1 MGKNKLRRFEENKS
15 FPNLFQPSFAEV
27 YQKDH
32 PNKGCWSRKVF
43 KNNFP
48 IVLELGCGKG
58 EYSLAMAQRES
69 DKNFIGID
77 IKGARLWRGAKT
89 ALEEKIENVAF
100 IRTRIDLIESFFAP
114 KEISEIWITFPDP
127 QPKKEKKRLTSP
139 AFLNKYLTFLQ
150 PGAIIHLK
158 TDSRPLHDYT
168 RQIVEEWE
176 GMRLLEVDTNISLSG
191 RQNTDPLIAVRTFY
205 EEIFLSEGKP
215 ITYLKFSI
223 STRQGIATLPEEKPE
238 SEES

>member
-1 MGKNKLRRFEENKS
+1 
-15 FPNLFQPSFAEV
+15 
-27 YQKDH
+27 
-32 PNKGCWSRKVF
+32 
-43 KNNFP
+43 
-48 IVLELGCGKG
+48 
-58 EYSLAMAQRES
+58 MAQRERN
-69 DKNFIGID
+69 KNFIGID

-114 KEISEIWITFPDP
+114 EEISEIWITFPDP

-139 AFLNKYLTFLQ
+139 VFLSKYLTFLQ

-168 RQIVEEWE
+168 RQIVEKWE
-176 GMRLLEVDTNISLSG
+176 GIQLLDADTNISMSG
-191 RQNTDPLIAVRTFY
+191 RQRRDALIAVRTFY

-215 ITYLKFSI
+215 ITDLKFSI
-223 STRQGIATLPEEKPE
+223 GTRQDTATLKE
-238 SEES
+238 